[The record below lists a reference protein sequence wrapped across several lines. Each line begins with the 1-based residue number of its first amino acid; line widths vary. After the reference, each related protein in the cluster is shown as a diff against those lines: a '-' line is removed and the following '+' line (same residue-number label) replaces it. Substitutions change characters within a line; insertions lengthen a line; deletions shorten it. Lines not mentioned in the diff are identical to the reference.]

1 MESFNSILDRLK
13 TALNVNKDS
22 EVAEKLQMTAKAFSL
37 RKSRNSFPDENLID
51 LIKREPWRNIDLKF
65 ILTGELSNF
74 EQINRRFKQAI
85 GKKNDMDVIL
95 ELDIKDEDFIKGRL
109 DDLFPIP
116 ALFRY
121 AQKRIDNNLKH
132 IDVDYII
139 SGKTATVNQYGVQ
152 LIEML
157 EKLATLSPEEQ
168 LNIIQQ
174 VNNLYHLRSTIKHLK
189 TEQNKVND

>member
-1 MESFNSILDRLK
+1 MKINYEEALNRLK
-13 TALNVNKDS
+13 SSLNVSSDA
-22 EVAEKLQMTAKAFSL
+22 EVAECLGMSAPALSY
-37 RKSRNSFPDENLID
+37 RKKKDMFPTEALID
-51 LIKREPWRNIDLKF
+51 LIKREPTRDIDLKF

-74 EQINRRFKQAI
+74 EQINRRFKEAI

-95 ELDIKDEDFIKGRL
+95 ELDIKGEDFIKGKL

-121 AQKRIDNNLKH
+121 AQKRINNNQAH

-139 SGKTATVNQYGVQ
+139 SGKTATVNQYGVH

-157 EKLATLSPEEQ
+157 EKLATLPPEEQ

-174 VNNLYHLRSTIKHLK
+174 VNNLYNLHSTINHLESTQDTPK
-189 TEQNKVND
+189 